1 MWRKNSGPRIREKH
15 RRTKRLNEDKI
26 VEYILVNKELNMGV
40 GKIAG
45 QVAHVQTIIDNK
57 IRHYAD
63 RDKDPSLSPLSIDL
77 IDALR
82 WYEQWFSKG
91 PQTKIILRAKEKD
104 LLKAIEM
111 GAVEVRDK
119 GLTEIPPNSLTA
131 VGFIPQPK
139 DNLVDF
145 TKKFQLL

>member
-1 MWRKNSGPRIREKH
+1 MGK
-15 RRTKRLNEDKI
+15 L

-57 IRHYAD
+57 VFELDDKIYFLSEEILDEDVMDIRFA
-63 RDKDPSLSPLSIDL
+63 KEKEL
-77 IDALR
+77 INNYYDWL
-82 WYEQWFSKG
+82 YSG
-91 PQTKIILRAKEKD
+91 SQTKIILRAKEKD
-104 LLKAIEM
+104 LLKAIDM
-111 GAVEVRDK
+111 GAVYVRDN
-119 GLTEIPPNSLTA
+119 GLTEILSGSLTA
-131 VGFIPQPK
+131 VGFFPQPK

>member
-1 MWRKNSGPRIREKH
+1 MGK
-15 RRTKRLNEDKI
+15 L

-57 IRHYAD
+57 IFELD
-63 RDKDPSLSPLSIDL
+63 DKIYFLSEEILDEDIMDIRFAKEKEL
-77 IDALR
+77 INNYYDWL
-82 WYEQWFSKG
+82 YSG
-91 PQTKIILRAKEKD
+91 SQTKIILRAKEKD
-104 LLKAIEM
+104 LLKAIDM
-111 GAVEVRDK
+111 GAVYIRDN
-119 GLTEIPPNSLTA
+119 GLTEIPSGSLTA
-131 VGFIPQPK
+131 VGFFPQPK

>member
-1 MWRKNSGPRIREKH
+1 M
-15 RRTKRLNEDKI
+15 NEDKI
-26 VEYILVNKELNMGV
+26 IEYILVNKELNMGV

-63 RDKDPSLSPLSIDL
+63 RDKDPSLSPLTVDL

-82 WYEQWFSKG
+82 WYEQWFYDG

-119 GLTEIPPNSLTA
+119 GLTETPPNSLTA

>member
-1 MWRKNSGPRIREKH
+1 MGK
-15 RRTKRLNEDKI
+15 L

-57 IRHYAD
+57 VFELDDKIYFLSEEILDEDIMDIRFA
-63 RDKDPSLSPLSIDL
+63 KEKEL
-77 IDALR
+77 INNYYDWL
-82 WYEQWFSKG
+82 YSG
-91 PQTKIILRAKEKD
+91 SQTKIILRAKEKD
-104 LLKAIEM
+104 LLKAIDM
-111 GAVEVRDK
+111 GAVYVRDN
-119 GLTEIPPNSLTA
+119 GLTEIPSGSLTA
-131 VGFIPQPK
+131 VGFFPQPK

>member
-1 MWRKNSGPRIREKH
+1 MG
-15 RRTKRLNEDKI
+15 KI

-45 QVAHVQTIIDNK
+45 QVAHVQTVIDNK
-57 IRHYAD
+57 IFELD
-63 RDKDPSLSPLSIDL
+63 DKIYFLSEEILDEDIMDTRFAKEKEL
-77 IDALR
+77 INNYYD
-82 WYEQWFSKG
+82 WFHTG

-104 LLKAIEM
+104 LLKAIDM
-111 GAVEVRDK
+111 GAIYIIDK
-119 GLTEIPPNSLTA
+119 GLTEIPPGSLTA
-131 VGFIPQPK
+131 VGFFPQPK

>member
-1 MWRKNSGPRIREKH
+1 MKK
-15 RRTKRLNEDKI
+15 L

-45 QVAHVQTIIDNK
+45 QVAHVQTVIDNK
-57 IRHYAD
+57 IFELDNKIYF
-63 RDKDPSLSPLSIDL
+63 LSEEIVDEDIMDTRFAKEKEL
-77 IDALR
+77 INNYYD
-82 WYEQWFSKG
+82 WFHTG

-104 LLKAIEM
+104 LLKAIDM
-111 GAVEVRDK
+111 GAIYIIDK
-119 GLTEIPPNSLTA
+119 GLTEIPPGSLTA
-131 VGFIPQPK
+131 VGFFPQPK

>member
-1 MWRKNSGPRIREKH
+1 M
-15 RRTKRLNEDKI
+15 NEDKI
-26 VEYILVNKELNMGV
+26 VEYIMVNKELNMGV

-57 IRHYAD
+57 IKNYANLEV
-63 RDKDPSLSPLSIDL
+63 PTLDL
-77 IDALR
+77 LDAIR
-82 WYEQWFSKG
+82 WYEQWFSVG
-91 PQTKIILRAKEKD
+91 PQTKIILGAKEKD

-139 DNLVDF
+139 NNLVDF